1 MQAEV
6 PAPLTPDPL
15 QRSGLAARFLAV
27 LPFCIAAAVLC
38 LDQVTKAIVDQNVG
52 YQDSLVLVP
61 WLDGWINITNTH
73 NSGAA
78 FGIFPQGN
86 AVFIVIA
93 VVVSVAI
100 VAYSRSLAPDGILV
114 RVSLGLQLGGA
125 LGNLVD
131 RLRFGYV
138 IDFIQL
144 GFTRSL
150 HLTTNNIADFS
161 IVGGVC
167 ALGWYLL
174 FMRPAEP
181 VASQAPASADDAVE
195 PCPDTRSLPE

>member
-1 MQAEV
+1 MA
-6 PAPLTPDPL
+6 
-15 QRSGLAARFLAV
+15 GRFLAV
-27 LPFCIAAAVLC
+27 MPFLIAAAVLC
-38 LDQVTKAIVDQNVG
+38 LDQVTKQIVDQNVG
-52 YQDSLVLVP
+52 YQESLVLVP

-86 AVFIVIA
+86 LVFIVIA
-93 VVVSVAI
+93 VVVSVVI
-100 VAYSRSLAPDGILV
+100 VGYARFLSPDSLLV

-144 GFTRSL
+144 GFANSV

-167 ALGWYLL
+167 LLGWYLL
-174 FMRPAEP
+174 FVHPARVGAARPA
-181 VASQAPASADDAVE
+181 ASSDPADDHSPE
-195 PCPDTRSLPE
+195 PRSLPE

>member
-1 MQAEV
+1 M
-6 PAPLTPDPL
+6 P
-15 QRSGLAARFLAV
+15 FL
-27 LPFCIAAAVLC
+27 IAAAVLC

-52 YQDSLVLVP
+52 YQDSLVLLP

-86 AVFIVIA
+86 LVFIVIA
-93 VVVSVAI
+93 VVVSAAL
-100 VAYSRSLAPDGILV
+100 VAYSRFLAPDGIVV
-114 RVSLGLQLGGA
+114 RLSLGLQLGGA

-144 GFTRSL
+144 SFNNSI
-150 HLTTNNIADFS
+150 HLTTNNVADFA
-161 IVGGVC
+161 IVSGVC
-167 ALGWYLL
+167 VLGWYLI
-174 FMRPAEP
+174 FARPARVEAAVPATHTGEP
-181 VASQAPASADDAVE
+181 DD
-195 PCPDTRSLPE
+195 PCPGPGSPLD